1 MKSYSATMFA
11 SLLTTDQQQ
20 HENNFDDYSESSRDI
35 TELDQ
40 EPNTTTIIVN
50 NPSDTSRKAI
60 LDENDTRETWTNN
73 CDYLITTLGGLIGLG
88 ECFENNLYIRKLDFW
103 INYQLFFCPRSN
115 NEKSK

>member
-88 ECFENNLYIRKLDFW
+88 KCFENKLLIYFNKYI
-103 INYQLFFCPRSN
+103 
-115 NEKSK
+115 